1 MSWEYKM
8 EENLSKGEI
17 VIYTSNDGH
26 VSLDARLEKETIWL
40 TQVQIADLFSVKR
53 PAISKHIKNIFES
66 GELIA
71 ESNPAEVETMKQIVV
86 SVLNKGTCNG

>member
-1 MSWEYKM
+1 M
-8 EENLSKGEI
+8 EENLSKGEM
-17 VIYTSNDGH
+17 VIYASNDGH
-26 VSLDARLEKETIWL
+26 VSLDVRLKKETIWL

-66 GELIA
+66 GDLIA

-86 SVLNKGTCNG
+86 SVLNKGACNG